1 MSRRFT
7 IVTLALSAIV
17 AFLVGVI
24 VAGGWNRSAVT
35 AGPAKRTD
43 TKPVIRPATAPSASG
58 LVNFAD
64 VVERINPAV
73 VNIDAT
79 GAGSSDNRRRRPGD
93 LFDRPDGSRGDGTR
107 RGAGSG
113 FIIDPDGSILTN
125 EHVIEGMERI
135 VVKLSDGRSLRG
147 RVIGADPDTDIALIK
162 VDGQQGLPVAPL
174 GDSSSL
180 RTGEW
185 VCAIGNPLGYEHTEI
200 G

>member
-7 IVTLALSAIV
+7 IVTLTLSAIV

-24 VAGGWNRSAVT
+24 VAGGLHQPSVAAGAPTKRSASET
-35 AGPAKRTD
+35 AAR
-43 TKPVIRPATAPSASG
+43 AAAAPSSA

-73 VNIDAT
+73 VNVDAT
-79 GAGSSDNRRRRPGD
+79 AAGSTDNRRRRPGFPPD

-113 FIIDPDGSILTN
+113 FIIDSDGSILTN
-125 EHVIEGMERI
+125 EHVIAGMERI

-147 RVIGADPDTDIALIK
+147 RVIGADADTNIALIK
-162 VDGQQGLPVAPL
+162 IDGQHGLPVAPL
-174 GDSSSL
+174 GASSTM
-180 RTGEW
+180 R
-185 VCAIGNPLGYEHTEI
+185 
-200 G
+200 

>member
-7 IVTLALSAIV
+7 VVSLALAAIV

-24 VAGGWNRSAVT
+24 VAGGLNHASVT
-35 AGPAKRTD
+35 AGPAKRIG
-43 TKPVIRPATAPSASG
+43 PVTSSHPVMASSAP
-58 LVNFAD
+58 LVSFAD

-79 GAGSSDNRRRRPGD
+79 GAGGSSDNRRRRPGYPPE

-113 FIIDPDGSILTN
+113 FVIDADGSILTN

-135 VVKLSDGRSLRG
+135 VVKLSDGRSVRG
-147 RVIGADPDTDIALIK
+147 RVVGVDP
-162 VDGQQGLPVAPL
+162 
-174 GDSSSL
+174 
-180 RTGEW
+180 
-185 VCAIGNPLGYEHTEI
+185 
-200 G
+200 

>member
-1 MSRRFT
+1 
-7 IVTLALSAIV
+7 AI
-17 AFLVGVI
+17 
-24 VAGGWNRSAVT
+24 T
-35 AGPAKRTD
+35 AGPARR
-43 TKPVIRPATAPSASG
+43 PEPATSARPTGAAVAAG

-79 GAGSSDNRRRRPGD
+79 GAAGSESRRRRPGAPGD
-93 LFDRPDGSRGDGTR
+93 FFHRPDAQRGGMR

-125 EHVIEGMERI
+125 DHVIEGMERI

-147 RVIGADPDTDIALIK
+147 RVIGSDPDTDIALIK

-174 GDSSSL
+174 GDSATL

-185 VCAIGNPLGYEHTEI
+185 VCAI
-200 G
+200 